1 MVGWSDGR
9 MVGKYVEKISNGVS
23 STGTQIRYANNK
35 KRTRKNSD
43 KTSNG
48 AGLSGAKKV
57 RKMRK
62 FRYENCAERNGQKC
76 AVFSEYEAR
85 RDKAYRFIYRCEL

>member
-9 MVGKYVEKISNGVS
+9 KISNGVS

-35 KRTRKNSD
+35 KSTRKNSD

-76 AVFSEYEAR
+76 AVFQSMKPDVAR
-85 RDKAYRFIYRCEL
+85 LTG